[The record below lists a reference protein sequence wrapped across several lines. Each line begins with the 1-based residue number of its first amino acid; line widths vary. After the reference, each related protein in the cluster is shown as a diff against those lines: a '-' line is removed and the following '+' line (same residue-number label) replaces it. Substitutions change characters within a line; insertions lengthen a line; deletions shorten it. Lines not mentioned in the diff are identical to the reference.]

1 LDVIRVVGKEKP
13 VKIYE
18 LIDRKG
24 QIQETKREVIKL
36 YEEGLKMYRKK
47 EWQKAIDAFREALNQ
62 DPHDGPSLT
71 YIERCK
77 GYIQVPPPE
86 NWDGVYVLTAK

>member
-1 LDVIRVVGKEKP
+1 MSERRIRSRY
-13 VKIYE
+13 IE

-24 QIQETKREVIKL
+24 QIQGAKREVLKL
-36 YEEGLKMYRKK
+36 YEDGLGMYRKK
-47 EWQKAIDAFREALNQ
+47 EWQKAITIFQKALNK

-77 GYIQVPPPE
+77 AYVQNSPPE